1 MAEGIDGEH
10 IKRLPE
16 LFERI
21 MNNRR
26 SSGMFGNSFDLS
38 GDEPE
43 ACIAP
48 GTHFI
53 SGLVNYYSL
62 TGDMRALNAA
72 EDCADRFLCR
82 FDDFCDKYAN
92 PNGFNYMECWIVEG
106 LAELYRETKNER
118 YLEAVRRIAFE
129 CLGLLEGSHSHG
141 YMTTLRGILKAAAI
155 RETISL
161 QSL

>member
-1 MAEGIDGEH
+1 M
-10 IKRLPE
+10 
-16 LFERI
+16 
-21 MNNRR
+21 
-26 SSGMFGNSFDLS
+26 GNSFYLS
-38 GDEPE
+38 GDEHK

-72 EDCADRFLCR
+72 EDCVDRFLCR

-92 PNGFNYMECWIVEG
+92 PDGFNYMERWIVEG
-106 LAELYRETKNER
+106 LPELYRKTKNEK
-118 YLEAVRRIAFE
+118 YLETVRRIAFE

-141 YMTTLRGILKAAAI
+141 YMTTLRGILKAAAYSGDDKLAELVSTRRKEI
-155 RETISL
+155 IDKGATLFFRRKEK
-161 QSL
+161 